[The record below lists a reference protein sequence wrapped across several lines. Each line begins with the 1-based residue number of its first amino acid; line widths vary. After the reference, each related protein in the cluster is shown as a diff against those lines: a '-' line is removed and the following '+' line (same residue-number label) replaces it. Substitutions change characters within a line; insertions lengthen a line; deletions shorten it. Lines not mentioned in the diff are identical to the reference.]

1 MNPVLTFLWKYI
13 AGPIIADAKNIETA
27 VWNGVT
33 AQTGYN
39 IFNTLSWGIL
49 AAVFGYLIYR
59 EFDRRDISFTPET
72 VVASVPFILMG
83 GMLRFIE
90 DTGAIV
96 FSLRPFLI
104 TPVIYF
110 VIAGIYVISFIGA
123 IKISDKHGRD
133 RDRTLMEIGIL
144 FLAPVAFYT
153 LYLLFSLGINWSL
166 LLISILIPVV
176 LTTGFY
182 WLFRDTGFG
191 ETLYYLIAFSQFF
204 GGAVSMVSV
213 SQGYEQKQLV
223 AQASTQIFGSPGI
236 LLVKTVL
243 LAAVLY
249 VLKDMERDDE
259 ITKAILVLA
268 LTVVGLATG
277 VRVLLRLIA
286 GI

>member
-1 MNPVLTFLWKYI
+1 MNPVLSFLWKYI
-13 AGPIIADAKNIETA
+13 AGPIIADAKNAETA

-33 AQTGYN
+33 AHTGYN
-39 IFNTLSWGIL
+39 VFNTLTWGIL
-49 AAVFGYLIYR
+49 AAIFGYLIYR
-59 EFDRRDISFTPET
+59 EFDHRNISFTPET

-90 DTGAIV
+90 DTGILI
-96 FSLRPFLI
+96 FELRPFLI

-110 VIAGIYVISFIGA
+110 VIAGIYVISLIGA

-133 RDRTLMEIGIL
+133 RNRTLMEIGSL

-153 LYLLFSLGINWSL
+153 LYLLFSLGIDWSL

-176 LTTGFY
+176 LTAGFY
-182 WLFRDTGFG
+182 WLYRDTGFG
-191 ETLYYLIAFSQFF
+191 KSPYYLIAFSQFF

-213 SQGYEQKQLV
+213 SRGYEQKQLV
-223 AQASTQIFGSPGI
+223 AQASTQIFGAPGI
-236 LLVKTVL
+236 LIVKTGL

-249 VLKDMERDDE
+249 VLKDGDQDE
-259 ITKAILVLA
+259 ITEAILA
-268 LTVVGLATG
+268 LGLTIVGLATG
-277 VRVLLRLIA
+277 LRVLLRLIA

>member
-1 MNPVLTFLWKYI
+1 MIEKILNFLWKYI
-13 AGPIIADAKNIETA
+13 AGPIIADAKNAETA

-39 IFNTLSWGIL
+39 IFNTAAWGIL
-49 AAVFGYLIYR
+49 AALFGYLIYR
-59 EFDRRDISFTPET
+59 EFDRRNIRFTPET

-110 VIAGIYVISFIGA
+110 VIAGIYVISFVGA
-123 IKISDKHGRD
+123 IRISKKHGKD
-133 RDRTLMEIGIL
+133 RDRSLAEIGTL
-144 FLAPVAFYT
+144 FLTPVALYT
-153 LYLLFSLGINWSL
+153 FYLLFQFGINWSL
-166 LLISILIPVV
+166 LVISILIPGAM
-176 LTTGFY
+176 LTGFY
-182 WLFRDTGFG
+182 WLHRDTDFG
-191 ETLYYLIAFSQFF
+191 EAPYYLIAFSQFF

-213 SQGYEQKQLV
+213 SQGYVQKQLL
-223 AQASTQIFGSPGI
+223 AQFSTQLFGAPGI
-236 LLVKTVL
+236 LLVKTGL

-249 VLKDMERDDE
+249 VLKDGDEDE
-259 ITKAILVLA
+259 ITEAVLILA

-277 VRVLLRLIA
+277 LRVLLRLIV